1 MDVKSKKQ
9 VLQMLHNGIYVMT
22 TRNASGESCA
32 SVVTWLSQASFRPP
46 LIMAALR
53 KDSRLYEALSESG
66 VAALHVVAA
75 GQMEVARKFL
85 THRPGSDGAFDDE
98 PYDDG
103 VTSAPVLCRAPAYLE
118 CRVCRNVDDLGDHAV
133 LLMEVVEAQCR
144 RDDTRAL
151 SVAETP
157 WRYGG

>member
-1 MDVKSKKQ
+1 MDGKARKQ

-22 TRNASGESCA
+22 TRSGDQCCA

-53 KDSRLYEALSESG
+53 KDSRLYEALFESG
-66 VAALHVVAA
+66 VAALHVIAA
-75 GQMEVARKFL
+75 GQLEVARKFL
-85 THRPGSDGAFDDE
+85 THTPGEDGAFDGE
-98 PYDDG
+98 AFDDG
-103 VTSAPVLCRAPAYLE
+103 VTSAPVLSCAPAYLE
-118 CRVCRNVDDLGDHAV
+118 CRLRRSIDDMGDHAV
-133 LLMEVVEAQCR
+133 VLMEVVEAQCR
-144 RDDTRAL
+144 RDDARAL